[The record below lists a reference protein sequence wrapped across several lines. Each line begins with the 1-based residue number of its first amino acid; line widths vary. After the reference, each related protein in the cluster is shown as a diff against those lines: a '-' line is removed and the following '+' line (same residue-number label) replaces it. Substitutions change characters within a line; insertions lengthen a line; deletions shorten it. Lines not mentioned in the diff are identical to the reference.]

1 MRLQSD
7 DEDTTQSYTKN
18 HRNVVNLLY
27 PQVLHP
33 VDSTNCAWNILRKK
47 KTSESSKNQNLF
59 NLQLQA
65 TIYIVFTTTYIVL
78 GILSNLEV
86 I

>member
-1 MRLQSD
+1 MEYSQ
-7 DEDTTQSYTKN
+7 
-18 HRNVVNLLY
+18 
-27 PQVLHP
+27 
-33 VDSTNCAWNILRKK
+33 KK
-47 KTSESSKNQNLF
+47 KTSESSKNQNL

-65 TIYIVFTTTYIVL
+65 TIYIVFTTTYIIL